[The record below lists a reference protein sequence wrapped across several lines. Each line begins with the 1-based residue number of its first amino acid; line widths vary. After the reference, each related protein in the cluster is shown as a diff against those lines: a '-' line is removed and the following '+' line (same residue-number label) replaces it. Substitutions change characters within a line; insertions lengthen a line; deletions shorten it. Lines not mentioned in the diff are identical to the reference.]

1 MFSPE
6 KVGGFL
12 QKFKAVSRRGRR
24 ASSNFKWISSAAS
37 PAAAAAAAAA
47 ELPNQLRRV
56 FDLIDSNGDGK
67 ISAGELRDIMLRLG
81 HERSTVAREA
91 EGMVREA
98 DCDGDGFIDLDEFMR
113 AVSERGAGVDE
124 EEELREAFRVFDA
137 DRNGYIS
144 AEEVRRVLAGLGR
157 RCSLKECR
165 LMIRGVDRNGDGV
178 VDFEEFKA
186 MMMMNS
192 LTAL

>member
-1 MFSPE
+1 MRENVLSGKGRGFFAKIQGREQEGEKSQQQLQVDLFSRLP
-6 KVGGFL
+6 
-12 QKFKAVSRRGRR
+12 A
-24 ASSNFKWISSAAS
+24 
-37 PAAAAAAAAA
+37 AAAAAAAAA

-113 AVSERGAGVDE
+113 AVSEGGAGVDE

-144 AEEVRRVLAGLGR
+144 AEEVRRVLAGWGA
-157 RCSLKECR
+157 
-165 LMIRGVDRNGDGV
+165 GV
-178 VDFEEFKA
+178 V
-186 MMMMNS
+186 
-192 LTAL
+192 